1 MTNLTKTRLI
11 TVLLIAS
18 LFAYS
23 LAWFRIPGLHGIPG
37 LNGIDG
43 MSDGGGLL

>member
-1 MTNLTKTRLI
+1 LI
-11 TVLLIAS
+11 KSRFIYLMLIAS

-23 LAWFRIPGLHGIPG
+23 LACFRFHLPG

-43 MSDGGGLL
+43 MSDGGGLHL

>member
-1 MTNLTKTRLI
+1 LTKSRLI
-11 TVLLIAS
+11 YLLLIAS
-18 LFAYS
+18 LFAYF
-23 LAWFRIPGLHGIPG
+23 LACFRFHGLHG

>member
-1 MTNLTKTRLI
+1 MNRSRLI
-11 TVLLIAS
+11 FLLLIAS

-23 LAWFRIPGLHGIPG
+23 LAWFHLPGLHGIPG
-37 LNGIDG
+37 LSGTDG

>member
-1 MTNLTKTRLI
+1 VTNLTKARLI

-23 LAWFRIPGLHGIPG
+23 LAWFHLPGLHGIPG
-37 LNGIDG
+37 LSGTDG

>member
-1 MTNLTKTRLI
+1 VTYLTKARLI

-23 LAWFRIPGLHGIPG
+23 LAFFHFPGLHGIPG

-43 MSDGGGLL
+43 MSDGGGFV